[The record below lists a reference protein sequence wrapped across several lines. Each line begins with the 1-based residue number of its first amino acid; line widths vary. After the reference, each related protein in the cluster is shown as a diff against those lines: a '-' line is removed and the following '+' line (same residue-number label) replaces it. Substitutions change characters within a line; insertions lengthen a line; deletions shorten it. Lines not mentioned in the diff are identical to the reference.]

1 MIQNILNALG
11 VLAIGWTI
19 LGGIN
24 VLWTLRED
32 GEMSIGEAIFWF
44 ILGPFAIL
52 IRSLER
58 LGKVWNW
65 LGDLKIKWPGS
76 K

>member
-1 MIQNILNALG
+1 L
-11 VLAIGWTI
+11 
-19 LGGIN
+19 IN